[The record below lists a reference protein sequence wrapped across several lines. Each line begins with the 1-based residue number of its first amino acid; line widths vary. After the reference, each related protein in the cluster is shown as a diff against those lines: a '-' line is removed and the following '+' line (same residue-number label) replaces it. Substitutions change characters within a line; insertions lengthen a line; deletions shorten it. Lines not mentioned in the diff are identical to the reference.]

1 MKHVVCTFKIGR
13 MLKCGDYIM
22 CITDM
27 KLKKEKEL
35 FGHAPLAPLKKL
47 DIRTLGIRHIR
58 GYTLQNLI
66 GL

>member
-1 MKHVVCTFKIGR
+1 MKHVVRTFKISR
-13 MLKCGDYIM
+13 NAEVWDYIM
-22 CITDM
+22 CLTDM